1 MKDKK
6 IIISKAVK
14 EVTIDDLWK
23 IKGFVPNDSQKEAIL
38 HTDGPLFLTAGP
50 GSGKTRVLLWRTLNL
65 IVFHDVKPE
74 DIFLSTFTEKAALQL
89 KDGLRTLL
97 GIVTN
102 ETGRP
107 FDISKMSIGTVHS
120 ICQSLITDRRFSEGG
135 ARKYAPIL
143 MDALSQYFKVYNKY
157 FWQELWTAGG
167 YADEEAAH
175 HAITNYFQGKEY
187 NSRHLAVTECIALFN
202 RFSEENVNPDSIKTS
217 NATLQSLL
225 KMYQYYV
232 KSLQINEYT
241 KEVDFSLL
249 QQDAYKAIDSF
260 INSGNVFKHIIIDE
274 YQDTNA
280 IQEKL
285 YFALSKGS
293 KNICVV
299 GDDDQALYRFRGAT
313 VENLVEFENRCLQNI
328 GKKPKRIDLDI
339 NYRSRKNIVDLYT
352 HFIVQTNWEDSTKT
366 GTYFRVHD
374 KQIKAFSKDIQPS
387 VIISTKDKA
396 ENVYAEI
403 AQLVF
408 NLKQTGKIHD
418 YNQCAFLFPY
428 LKGSSRVAGFKTAL
442 EELGIPVYA
451 PRANSFIEV
460 DEARA
465 IFGLFLKIFD
475 RPHYGN
481 TKSQN
486 IIQFRNWMIE
496 SMSLADKLMK
506 EDKLLKEYVEDK
518 KSEID
523 FVLADYNLLLNVI
536 KKKKWDKKDPF
547 KFSMIRDLAEA
558 PKLSAKAKKN
568 LTNSYFKK
576 VIEQK
581 EKEGKPY
588 SIEYILNRTT
598 SLDWTVL
605 DLFYQLNGFRHF
617 REMYLLAEDGT
628 DEGPI
633 CNLGLLSQ
641 YLSRFM
647 DQYGTILT
655 ASFLSEEKFVR
666 VFFASYVYALYRL
679 GESEYEDA
687 EDPFPKGRVPFLTIH
702 QSKGLEF
709 PIVVL
714 GAVYKREKTAD
725 KKETIIRDIL
735 NKQGEPLERIANFDN
750 MRMFYVGLSRAQ
762 NLLVLPRYT
771 HGSAATDVFKN
782 IFDNYPL
789 CSIPQFDLNEVPV
802 AELVKQDLGKSY
814 SYTSDYLLYSKCPR
828 NYMIFRKYGF
838 VPSRSQTMFF
848 GSLVHQTIED
858 LHHLLISERNK
869 TTVA

>member
-1 MKDKK
+1 MPSKK
-6 IIISKAVK
+6 
-14 EVTIDDLWK
+14 VTIEDLWK
-23 IKGFVPNDSQKEAIL
+23 IKGFNPNDSQKKAIL
-38 HTDGPLFLTAGP
+38 HTEGPLFLTAGP

-65 IVFHDVKPE
+65 IVFHNIKPE

-97 GIVTN
+97 GLVTN
-102 ETGRP
+102 ETGSP

-135 ARKYAPIL
+135 ARKHPPLL
-143 MDALSQYFKVYNKY
+143 MDALSQYFKVYNKK

-167 YADEEAAH
+167 FTDEESAH
-175 HAITNYFQGKEY
+175 HAITGYFLGKEY

-202 RFSEENVNPDSIKTS
+202 RFSEENLDPSKIKTTD
-217 NATLQSLL
+217 NTLKSLL
-225 KMYQYYV
+225 KMYQYYID
-232 KSLQINEYT
+232 SLQLNEYT

-249 QQDAYKAIDSF
+249 QQDAFRSIESF
-260 INSGNVFKHIIIDE
+260 ANSGNVFKHIIIDE

-313 VENLVEFENRCLQNI
+313 VENLVEFENRCLLNI
-328 GKKPKRIDLDI
+328 GIKPKRIDLDI

-352 HFIVQTNWEDSTKT
+352 HFIEKTDWKHATKKNVH
-366 GTYFRVHD
+366 FRVHD
-374 KQIKAFSKDIQPS
+374 KVIKAHSKDTQPS
-387 VIISTKDKA
+387 VIVSTKDKA
-396 ENVYAEI
+396 DKVYAEI
-403 AQLVF
+403 AQLVLD
-408 NLKQTGKIHD
+408 LKNSGKIHD
-418 YNQCAFLFPY
+418 FNQCAFLFPY
-428 LKGSSRVAGFKTAL
+428 LKGSSRVEGFSNAL

-451 PRANSFIEV
+451 PRARSFIEV
-460 DEARA
+460 EEARA
-465 IFGLFLKIFD
+465 VFGLFLKIFD
-475 RPHYGN
+475 RPHYGS

-486 IIQFRNWMIE
+486 IINYRNWME
-496 SMSLADKLMK
+496 GCMSFADKLMK
-506 EDKLLKEYVEDK
+506 EDKLLKEYIQDK
-518 KSEID
+518 KNEID
-523 FVLADYNLLLNVI
+523 IVLDDYNLLLALI
-536 KKKKWDKKDPF
+536 KKKKWDKKDLF
-547 KFSMIRDLAEA
+547 KLSMIREFAEV
-558 PKLSAKAKKN
+558 PKLSPKAKKN
-568 LTNSYFKK
+568 LTNSFFKRI
-576 VIEQK
+576 IEQK
-581 EKEGKPY
+581 EKDGKPY
-588 SIEYILNRTT
+588 SIEYIINRTT

-617 REMYLLAEDGT
+617 RDMYKLAEDGT

-666 VFFASYVYALYRL
+666 VFFASYIYALYRL

-709 PIVVL
+709 PVVVL
-714 GAVYKREKTAD
+714 GAVYKREKAAD
-725 KKETIIRDIL
+725 KKEIIIREIL
-735 NKQGEPLERIANFDN
+735 KKEGEPLDRIAHFDN
-750 MRMFYVGLSRAQ
+750 MRMFYVGLSRSQ

-771 HGSAATDVFKN
+771 HGSAATEIFKG
-782 IFDNYPL
+782 IFESYPL
-789 CSIPQFDLNEVPV
+789 QTIPDFDLKKVPE
-802 AELVKQDLGKSY
+802 AEEAKQDLGKSY
-814 SYTSDYLLYSKCPR
+814 SYTADYLMYNKCPR

-858 LHHLLISERNK
+858 LHHLLIHERSK
-869 TTVA
+869 TAAV

>member
-1 MKDKK
+1 MK
-6 IIISKAVK
+6 KAT
-14 EVTIDDLWK
+14 TIETLWQL
-23 IKGFVPNDSQKEAIL
+23 KGFKPNENQRNAIL
-38 HTDGPLFLTAGP
+38 HIDGPLFLTAGP

-65 IVFHDVKPE
+65 LVFHDVKPE
-74 DIFLSTFTEKAALQL
+74 EIFLSTFTEKAAHQL

-97 GIVTN
+97 GLVTN
-102 ETGRP
+102 VTGKP
-107 FDISKMSIGTVHS
+107 YDISKMSIGTVHS
-120 ICQSLITDRRFSEGG
+120 ICQSLITDRRFSEDG
-135 ARKYAPIL
+135 ARKHPPIL
-143 MDALSQYFKVYNKY
+143 MDSLSQYFKIYKKSY
-157 FWQELWTAGG
+157 WQSLWAAGG
-167 YADEEAAH
+167 FADEEQAH
-175 HAITNYFQGKEY
+175 QAITKYLMNKEI
-187 NSRHLAVTECIALFN
+187 NSRHAAVTECIALFN
-202 RFSEENVNPDSIKTS
+202 RFSEENINPSTIKTS
-217 NATLQSLL
+217 DALLNPLL
-225 KMYQYYV
+225 KMYEFYV
-232 KSLQINEYT
+232 KSLKINEYT
-241 KEVDFSLL
+241 KQVDFSLL
-249 QQDAYKAIDSF
+249 QQEAFSSIQDFA
-260 INSGNVFKHIIIDE
+260 NSGNVFKHIIIDE

-285 YFALSKGS
+285 YFALASGS

-313 VENLVEFENRCLQNI
+313 VENLVEFENRCLAQI
-328 GKKPKRIDLDI
+328 GVKPTRIDLDI

-352 HFIVQTNWEDSTKT
+352 HFIVQSDWENPLQK
-366 GTYFRVHD
+366 GVHFRIHD
-374 KQIKAFSKDIQPS
+374 KVIKAQSKDKQAS
-387 VIISTKDKA
+387 VVVSTKDKA
-396 ENVYAEI
+396 EKVYAEI

-408 NLKQTGKIHD
+408 DLKNTGKIHD

-428 LKGSSRVAGFKTAL
+428 LKGSTRVKGFQEAFDS
-442 EELGIPVYA
+442 LGIPVYA

-465 IFGLFLKIFD
+465 FFGLMLKIFD

-481 TKSQN
+481 TKSQS
-486 IIQFRNWMIE
+486 IINYRSWMVGC
-496 SMSLADKLMK
+496 MSFADQLMR
-506 EDKLLKEYVEDK
+506 EDKLLKEYIDDK
-518 KSEID
+518 KAEIA
-523 FVLADYNLLLNVI
+523 VVSSDYNILLNVI
-536 KKKKWDKKDPF
+536 KKKKWDRKDSF
-547 KFSMIRDLAEA
+547 KLSMIRDFAEA

-576 VIEQK
+576 VIEFK

-588 SIEYILNRTT
+588 SIDYIINRST

-647 DQYGTILT
+647 DEYGTLLT
-655 ASFLSEEKFVR
+655 ASFISDEKFVR
-666 VFFASYVYALYRL
+666 VFFASYIYALYRL

-687 EDPFPKGRVPFLTIH
+687 DDPFPKGRVPFLTIH

-714 GAVYKREKTAD
+714 GAVYKREKATD
-725 KKETIIRDIL
+725 KKEVIIRSIL
-735 NKQGEPLERIANFDN
+735 NKEGEPLDKIAHFDN

-762 NLLVLPRYT
+762 NLLVLPQYT
-771 HGSAATDVFKN
+771 YGSASTEIFKD
-782 IFDNYPL
+782 IFLNYSLPAISSL
-789 CSIPQFDLNEVPV
+789 DLESIPV
-802 AELVKQDLGKSY
+802 AEKVKEDLGKSY
-814 SYTSDYLLYSKCPR
+814 SYTSDYLLYGKCPR
-828 NYMIFRKYGF
+828 NYMIFKKYGF

-869 TTVA
+869 SKAL